1 MTNATKTKKQT
12 LPKEVTKLYK
22 AILKAF
28 HPWQVIQESPIFDK
42 SADKLTEALCD
53 WENLDFMV
61 ICAQDYYL
69 FTRKDGVDW
78 DISKV
83 GRPYVLFSDETIRP
97 ELEKDIP
104 EIHWVFIPEE
114 QDLTKPETP
123 FQKAFSDRLDTI
135 LQTAY
140 DNL

>member
-12 LPKEVTKLYK
+12 LPKEVTKLHQ
-22 AILKAF
+22 AILKAP
-28 HPWQVIQESPIFDK
+28 HPWHVIQDSPIF
-42 SADKLTEALCD
+42 ADKLTETLCD
-53 WENLDFMV
+53 WENGDFMV
-61 ICAQDYYL
+61 TCEQDCYL
-69 FTRKDGVDW
+69 FAKNGLDW
-78 DISKV
+78 DITKT
-83 GRPYVLFSDETIRP
+83 GRPYVLISDETIRP

-114 QDLTKPETP
+114 QDPTKPETP